1 MANNKKKNGHSN
13 GFKNVIKISPVTA
26 ETIRVNLPSEDTND
40 LPMQNKERLSILESI
55 LNQKKM
61 LNFREAC
68 AYIGI
73 SRSTMYKLTSAKKI
87 PHYKTAGLRFDRTE
101 LDIWLRSNKVPSI
114 CEPSSKK

>member
-40 LPMQNKERLSILESI
+40 LPMQI
-55 LNQKKM
+55 NQKKM

-68 AYIGI
+68 AYTGI

>member
-1 MANNKKKNGHSN
+1 MANNKKKNGQSN
-13 GFKNVIKISPVTA
+13 GFKNDIKISPVTA

-40 LPMQNKERLSILESI
+40 LPMQI
-55 LNQKKM
+55 NQKKM

-68 AYIGI
+68 AYTGI

-114 CEPSSKK
+114 CEPSSKI

>member
-1 MANNKKKNGHSN
+1 MANNKKKNGQSN

-40 LPMQNKERLSILESI
+40 LPMQNKEESI
-55 LNQKKM
+55 FINQKKM

-68 AYIGI
+68 AYTGI

-114 CEPSSKK
+114 YEPSSKK

>member
-1 MANNKKKNGHSN
+1 MANNKKKNGQSN

-40 LPMQNKERLSILESI
+40 LPMLI
-55 LNQKKM
+55 NQKKM

-68 AYIGI
+68 AYTGI

-114 CEPSSKK
+114 CEPSSKINY

>member
-1 MANNKKKNGHSN
+1 MANNKKKNGQSN

-40 LPMQNKERLSILESI
+40 LPMLI
-55 LNQKKM
+55 NQKKM

-68 AYIGI
+68 AYTGI

-114 CEPSSKK
+114 CEPSSKI